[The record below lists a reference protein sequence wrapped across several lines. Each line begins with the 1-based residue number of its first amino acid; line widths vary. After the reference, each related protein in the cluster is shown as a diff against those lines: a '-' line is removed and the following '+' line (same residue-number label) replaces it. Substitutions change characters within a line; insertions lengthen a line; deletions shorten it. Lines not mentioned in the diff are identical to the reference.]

1 MTELP
6 KRERRFTPMK
16 PPRIHADTA
25 SADTASRKT
34 RNAPL
39 IDRELT
45 EAIIGAFFEV
55 SNELGY
61 GFLESVYRRAL
72 LIALT
77 ARGLESES
85 EAPSEVRFR
94 GQSVGHFRADFVV
107 AGRVIV
113 EVKSIHALAEPKKKQ
128 LMNYLRATT
137 SEVGLLLN
145 FGPRPTFMRVV
156 SSATHK
162 RRPS

>member
-16 PPRIHADTA
+16 PPRIHADTT
-25 SADTASRKT
+25 STETAD
-34 RNAPL
+34 APL

-55 SNELGY
+55 CNELGY

-85 EAPSEVRFR
+85 EAPIEVRFR
-94 GQSVGHFRADFVV
+94 GQPVGHFRADFVV

-113 EVKSIHALAEPKKKQ
+113 EVKSIHALAEPEKKQ

-156 SSATHK
+156 SSATYK